1 MIVNSSSISVV
12 VEGPQIAYLQ
22 VLWYSCG
29 IKKGFEL
36 IVCSEDMV
44 TWREKQFSNFKNER
58 LISRFFVYIQGKFLY
73 PKPRICIK
81 LISIV

>member
-29 IKKGFEL
+29 IKKDFEL

-58 LISRFFVYIQGKFLY
+58 LISRFFVYIRGKFLY